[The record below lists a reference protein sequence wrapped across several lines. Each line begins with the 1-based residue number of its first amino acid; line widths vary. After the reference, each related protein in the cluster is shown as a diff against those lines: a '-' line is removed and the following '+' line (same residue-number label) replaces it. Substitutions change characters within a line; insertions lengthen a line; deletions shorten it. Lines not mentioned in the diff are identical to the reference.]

1 VTVIKIK
8 NAFEKLNVNL
18 HQLKI
23 NAEIKNLVTQK
34 NENVVPK
41 KKCDS
46 NNDDDGEPGGVVLS
60 DNEF

>member
-1 VTVIKIK
+1 MPKSKTLLPRKTK
-8 NAFEKLNVNL
+8 MLS
-18 HQLKI
+18 Q
-23 NAEIKNLVTQK
+23 
-34 NENVVPK
+34 K